1 MMIVSGICLVNKVCA
16 GKVIALQILLLM
28 WYDRSVSSRDQEA
41 DKRRSGRKDAQTVQ
55 AVCGR
60 RAGNEDA

>member
-1 MMIVSGICLVNKVCA
+1 MIVSGICLVNKVCA

-41 DKRRSGRKDAQTVQ
+41 DKRRSGRKDA
-55 AVCGR
+55 
-60 RAGNEDA
+60 